1 MDTKYVKMP
10 ITTSLLIELLLIL
23 FFRSFKTSSYL
34 QRWVLLH
41 YHIFLCNSGSM
52 DMHLLAWVQLNAA
65 GMGSNCWGGWSP
77 NSLLM
82 GQGSSECRCLGHV
95 CTKKES
101 TCTQW
106 SLTTALCFFL
116 LLQGTQKSP
125 YPIRLV
131 LAHIAR
137 VIEC

>member
-10 ITTSLLIELLLIL
+10 ITTSLLIELLLIP

-65 GMGSNCWGGWSP
+65 GMGSNWLGWLEP
-77 NSLLM
+77 KQSLN
-82 GQGSSECRCLGHV
+82 
-95 CTKKES
+95 
-101 TCTQW
+101 
-106 SLTTALCFFL
+106 
-116 LLQGTQKSP
+116 GTG
-125 YPIRLV
+125 I
-131 LAHIAR
+131 
-137 VIEC
+137 